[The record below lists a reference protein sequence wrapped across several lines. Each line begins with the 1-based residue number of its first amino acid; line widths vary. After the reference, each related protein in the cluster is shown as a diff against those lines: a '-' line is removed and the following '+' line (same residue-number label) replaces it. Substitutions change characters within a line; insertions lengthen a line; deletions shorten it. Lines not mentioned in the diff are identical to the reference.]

1 MAWLPDAAQDMLRR
15 LSDQL
20 YGAAEMFGRLDRY
33 VDGQQHLRQLGLAI
47 PPELERFTVIVNW
60 PRVVAESRVDRLDLK
75 GFRVGDNLKLA
86 DDAWEF
92 WRSSGLDE
100 DQTSYL
106 DFEVFGRSF
115 KTVENDETGLHIENV
130 SPIDILA
137 HRNPVTGRLDAALR
151 RYRDVDD
158 YDFMSTVGWRL
169 YLPDRT
175 YTINTNYQVRSVVE
189 NPLGIVP
196 VVPAYR
202 NPRTTIP
209 LHMSWPRLCGTSVF
223 TVVIDLTDACARDL
237 TNSYVA

>member
-1 MAWLPDAAQDMLRR
+1 
-15 LSDQL
+15 
-20 YGAAEMFGRLDRY
+20 MFGRLDRY

-137 HRNPVTGRLDAALR
+137 HRDPVTGRLDAALR

-175 YTINTNYQVRSVVE
+175 YTIDTNYQVRSVVE

-209 LHMSWPRLCGTSVF
+209 LHKTAAPTRYQCAHRCHRPDRCVRARSDECAGGSGDSCRPSAWCAWRDQGRLRG
-223 TVVIDLTDACARDL
+223 R
-237 TNSYVA
+237 